1 MTSPPGTAQAWVLP
15 VAQALNEALPRLH
28 GAAADPLVAELITA
42 LGAALARGEIAVDLA
57 GPAPAEVNPELW
69 PEAHRQALLASPLS
83 LDPEGPLALEG
94 QRLQWRRWQRQ
105 RQEVIDAL
113 IGRAGPQP
121 LATGSLRGVPTVA
134 TPAAPESPGL
144 DPLQQRAVAAVLEH
158 GLVLL
163 EGGPGTGKT
172 STVAGMIAALRART
186 PVARI
191 HLAAPTGKAAARLR
205 TATGGTLPCTTLH
218 RLLESRGDRFGR
230 HRGHPL
236 ALDLLVVD
244 EVSMVDI
251 ALMAALLDALP
262 ATCRLVLVGD
272 PAQLPPI
279 APGAVLLELQDPQRR
294 RQLGGAAITLA
305 TTYRNAGAVAAVA
318 AALRQA
324 TAPVPAGAD
333 AADPL
338 ALIRPLLQQLEPSD
352 NLRWRT
358 CPSRPLPTE
367 LLEALR
373 DRQATLARLAAGCR
387 PGSPQGCRELLE
399 ERDRLLVLSPQRA
412 GPWGLEAIHRALL
425 GDGWAGPLEALPAG
439 TPMLCR
445 RNLPELDLAN
455 GDVGLLVGAPGA
467 EARLLF
473 GEGEGFWVHPGQ
485 LAGAA
490 EPALALTVHKAQ
502 GSEADDVIVL
512 LPSGGHQEARL
523 LYTALTRA
531 RRRALLLTAEQRM
544 GATEARP

>member
-1 MTSPPGTAQAWVLP
+1 MTPSAGTTQAWVLP

-42 LGAALARGEIAVDLA
+42 LVAALARGEIAVDLA
-57 GPAPAEVNPELW
+57 GPAPAEVSPELW
-69 PEAHRQALLASPLS
+69 PEGHRRALLASPLGR
-83 LDPEGPLALEG
+83 DPDGPLALEG

-105 RQEVIDAL
+105 RQGVIDAL

-121 LATGSLRGVPTVA
+121 LAPSPGGAT
-134 TPAAPESPGL
+134 TPAAPGSLEL
-144 DPLQQRAVAAVLEH
+144 DPLQQGAVAAVLEH

-172 STVAGMIAALRART
+172 STVAGMIAALRARN
-186 PVARI
+186 PEARI

-205 TATGGTLPCTTLH
+205 SATGGTLPCTTLH

-244 EVSMVDI
+244 EVSMVDM

-262 ATCRLVLVGD
+262 TTCRLVLVGD

-279 APGAVLLELQDPQRR
+279 APGAVLLELQDPPRR

-305 TTYRNAGAVAAVA
+305 TTYRNAGAIAAVA

-324 TAPVPAGAD
+324 TAPGPGAAD

-338 ALIRPLLQQLEPSD
+338 ALIRPLLLQLEPSD

-358 CPSRPLPTE
+358 CSSRRLPAE

-373 DRQATLARLAAGCR
+373 DRQDTLARLAAICR

-399 ERDRLLVLSPQRA
+399 ERDRLLVLSPQRT

-439 TPMLCR
+439 TPVLCR

-473 GEGEGFWVHPGQ
+473 GEGDGFWVHPGQ

-531 RRRALLLTAEQRM
+531 RQRALLLTAEQRM